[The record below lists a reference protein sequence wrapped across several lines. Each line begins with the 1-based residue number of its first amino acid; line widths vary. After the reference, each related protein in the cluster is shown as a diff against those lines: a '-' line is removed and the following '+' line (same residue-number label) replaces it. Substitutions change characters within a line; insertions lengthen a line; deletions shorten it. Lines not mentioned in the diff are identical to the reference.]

1 MQVPMH
7 KAANYGGPWVENHWM
22 REESFLNVSQHF
34 GPYVPLLI
42 NWVDIWVHGNLKFP
56 NGFIQA
62 VRSVLRRSVPYVTV
76 SQNAAGA
83 FGRCSESVMTEFPNI
98 LIFSAGGY
106 GHIPIPL
113 FKQTEQLNN
122 HIPVMRRTLD
132 FSFMG
137 NVRNRLRQR
146 MAEIA
151 NSKHYNSKVSRG
163 SSWRQTMRDSRFQL
177 CPRGFGRTS
186 YHLMETFQM
195 GLIPIHVYSDIPWV
209 PYGDLYDTIGFKTN
223 ISFLPTLLEHLASL
237 SGNEITDMEDRIV
250 SFRSYFTW
258 EGLRKEILSFIRS
271 GESHSL
277 LKCQFVPHNARD
289 QFNQYVHDKGTTFRT
304 DC

>member
-1 MQVPMH
+1 
-7 KAANYGGPWVENHWM
+7 
-22 REESFLNVSQHF
+22 
-34 GPYVPLLI
+34 
-42 NWVDIWVHGNLKFP
+42 
-56 NGFIQA
+56 
-62 VRSVLRRSVPYVTV
+62 
-76 SQNAAGA
+76 
-83 FGRCSESVMTEFPNI
+83 
-98 LIFSAGGY
+98 
-106 GHIPIPL
+106 
-113 FKQTEQLNN
+113 
-122 HIPVMRRTLD
+122 
-132 FSFMG
+132 
-137 NVRNRLRQR
+137 
-146 MAEIA
+146 
-151 NSKHYNSKVSRG
+151 
-163 SSWRQTMRDSRFQL
+163 MRDSRFQL

-223 ISFLPTLLEHLASL
+223 ISFLPTLLEHVASL

-250 SFRSYFTW
+250 SFRSHFTW

-289 QFNQYVHDKGTTFRT
+289 QFNQYVHDKGTIFST